1 MKFYSK
7 TTEGFYVQEIHGN
20 NKPNDCIEI
29 TDEKWQELID
39 GRSNGKLISTD
50 SSGIPFLID
59 PLPVSNDELNK
70 IAEYSRQQAYTTESD
85 PLFFKA
91 ERGEIDKQVWL
102 DKVEEIKAR
111 FPKS

>member
-7 TTEGFYVQEIHGN
+7 TTDSFYIQEIHGD

-29 TDEKWQELID
+29 TDTHWQELID
-39 GRSNGKLISTD
+39 GRSMGKLISTD
-50 SSGIPFLID
+50 SAGIPFLID
-59 PLPVSNDELNK
+59 PPPISNDELNK
-70 IAEYSRQQAYTTESD
+70 IAEYSRQQAFITESD

-102 DKVEEIKAR
+102 DKVAEIKTR
-111 FPKS
+111 YPKL